1 MLIDEELTLKKLEV
15 FLAFMRTG
23 NLARAAAELQTSN
36 VSVHRAIHSLES
48 ALRCPL
54 FKHEGRNLT
63 PLESAYVL
71 EERAQKL
78 IQDVVESVRLTREA
92 AGFSA
97 ERFKLGSLY
106 SLTVKTVPQLIM
118 GLKIRRSELNI
129 DLIMGSNIDL
139 LYKLKNME
147 VDAILVSLDDSVNDP
162 DCEHIALFSDDIFL
176 ATPAD
181 SPFAQRTEV
190 DLAEVRDETFITLTQ
205 GFATHQ
211 DGVRVFK
218 QAGFEPKVA
227 MQVND
232 IFTLLSMV
240 SSGVGYALLPGRI
253 AAVYENRVKLI
264 PLQEKYRL
272 QQHIGVVFLKAK
284 ERDPNL
290 LALLAECR
298 MYANRHPKQC
308 RLTDNSANNEVEQRR
323 PQQAPK
329 PGMEGRRQRAI
340 RHQPPIRRRQACR
353 HAAHRT
359 GQTTEH
365 HGRAWVIQAHPASRH
380 GSADHD
386 DDRLDQAG
394 RNGQRHHIRRGANRR
409 TSHRPDNVGHRARA
423 DGGHADRIAIP
434 EHPGNACADDERQDR
449 AQQQRDGPDH
459 PGLFRFGGLHLERR
473 GDDGEVPQ
481 HGAAHQANAGKQRQ
495 VRQAFLPASHG
506 SAHPGQHQADDNGN
520 CRAMDPPIGQ
530 ALGQHHRHPHDYA
543 DEGKRRDQAVMF
555 QAALYEIP
563 HISGLLLACQ
573 AA

>member
-23 NLARAAAELQTSN
+23 NLARAAVELQTSN

-78 IQDVVESVRLTREA
+78 IQDVLETVRLTREA

-129 DLIMGSNIDL
+129 DLILGSNIDL

-147 VDAILVSLDDSVNDP
+147 VDAILISLDDSVNDP

-181 SPFAQRTEV
+181 SPFAQRSEV

-211 DGVRVFK
+211 DGIRVFK

-298 MYANRHPKQC
+298 MYANRQ
-308 RLTDNSANNEVEQRR
+308 L
-323 PQQAPK
+323 
-329 PGMEGRRQRAI
+329 
-340 RHQPPIRRRQACR
+340 
-353 HAAHRT
+353 
-359 GQTTEH
+359 
-365 HGRAWVIQAHPASRH
+365 
-380 GSADHD
+380 
-386 DDRLDQAG
+386 
-394 RNGQRHHIRRGANRR
+394 
-409 TSHRPDNVGHRARA
+409 
-423 DGGHADRIAIP
+423 
-434 EHPGNACADDERQDR
+434 
-449 AQQQRDGPDH
+449 
-459 PGLFRFGGLHLERR
+459 
-473 GDDGEVPQ
+473 
-481 HGAAHQANAGKQRQ
+481 
-495 VRQAFLPASHG
+495 
-506 SAHPGQHQADDNGN
+506 
-520 CRAMDPPIGQ
+520 
-530 ALGQHHRHPHDYA
+530 
-543 DEGKRRDQAVMF
+543 AV
-555 QAALYEIP
+555 
-563 HISGLLLACQ
+563 
-573 AA
+573 

>member
-23 NLARAAAELQTSN
+23 NLARAAAELQSSN

-63 PLESAYVL
+63 PLESAHVL

-78 IQDVVESVRLTREA
+78 IQDVLETVRLTREA

-97 ERFKLGSLY
+97 QRFKLGSLY

-129 DLIMGSNIDL
+129 DLILGSNIDL

-147 VDAILVSLDDSVNDP
+147 VDAILVSLDGSVNDP
-162 DCEHIALFSDDIFL
+162 DCEQIQLFTDDIFL

-190 DLAEVRDETFITLTQ
+190 DLAEVRNETFITLTQ

-211 DGVRVFK
+211 DSIRFFK

-240 SSGVGYALLPGRI
+240 SSGVGYALLPGRV

-264 PLQEKYRL
+264 PLQERYRL

-298 MYANRHPKQC
+298 MYAH
-308 RLTDNSANNEVEQRR
+308 
-323 PQQAPK
+323 
-329 PGMEGRRQRAI
+329 
-340 RHQPPIRRRQACR
+340 R
-353 HAAHRT
+353 HA
-359 GQTTEH
+359 
-365 HGRAWVIQAHPASRH
+365 
-380 GSADHD
+380 
-386 DDRLDQAG
+386 
-394 RNGQRHHIRRGANRR
+394 
-409 TSHRPDNVGHRARA
+409 
-423 DGGHADRIAIP
+423 
-434 EHPGNACADDERQDR
+434 
-449 AQQQRDGPDH
+449 
-459 PGLFRFGGLHLERR
+459 
-473 GDDGEVPQ
+473 
-481 HGAAHQANAGKQRQ
+481 
-495 VRQAFLPASHG
+495 
-506 SAHPGQHQADDNGN
+506 
-520 CRAMDPPIGQ
+520 
-530 ALGQHHRHPHDYA
+530 
-543 DEGKRRDQAVMF
+543 
-555 QAALYEIP
+555 
-563 HISGLLLACQ
+563 
-573 AA
+573 